1 MNDTLPGIIITG
13 ASGFIGSHF
22 VEQNAG
28 RFRMFCL
35 ARRSQREAGIPK
47 HENIRWTQ
55 VDIGDFSNLQE
66 VVVSINQ
73 YGGADY
79 ILHLAGYY
87 DFTMHDH
94 PQYEHTNVVGT
105 RNVLKLAQYLNIKR
119 FIFASSLAAC
129 RFDSNADHV
138 LNEQSPADADFPY
151 ARSKRKAEEMIRNYS
166 TLFPCAILR
175 FAAVY
180 SDWCEYP
187 PLFSFLSTWLSD
199 KWNSRILG
207 GRGESSIT
215 YIHIS
220 DLIKLIQTILDHS
233 DSLPQLATYVASPSG
248 TITHRQLYE
257 AATKY
262 FYGRPKKPLK
272 VPKMIALPGIVART
286 ALANMLGE
294 KPFERPWMMKYIDKK
309 LVVDAHYTTET
320 LAWEICPRNDIIRR
334 LLFMI
339 ENMKNHYVDWT
350 VKNETAM
357 NRITTRFNIRAYD
370 VMMRH
375 RDFIINKMTSH
386 VYSGENLEEYKHYRE
401 MDKLV
406 LKWYLT
412 MLYQL
417 IATSIKVGDRILLR
431 RYIQAIA
438 LRRYKSGFPVI
449 EVVHILSSFEKIM
462 LSELLI
468 DPEDHLTREQLFTA
482 VSIAIQLSIDEMEE
496 SFEMFESDQA
506 GLTQLPDLLPS
517 LHNVSTLKEV
527 ITDLQDTFYDSLE
540 SDLSRDFELIH
551 EQIQQG
557 DTGSQVPRNI
567 TP

>member
-1 MNDTLPGIIITG
+1 MDNSLPGIIITG
-13 ASGFIGSHF
+13 ASGFIGRHF
-22 VEQNAG
+22 VEQNAN
-28 RFRMFCL
+28 RYRMFCL

-55 VDIGDFSNLQE
+55 VDIGDFSNLQD
-66 VVVSINQ
+66 VVESINQ

-87 DFTMHDH
+87 DFTMHDN

-105 RNVLKLAQYLNIKR
+105 RNVLKLAQYLNIRR

-129 RFDSNADHV
+129 KFTADADKV
-138 LNEQSPADADFPY
+138 LNEQSPPDANYPY

-166 TLFPCAILR
+166 TLFPCTILR

-187 PLFSFLSTWLSD
+187 PLFVFLSTWLSD
-199 KWNSRILG
+199 SWNARILG
-207 GRGESSIT
+207 GKGESSIT
-215 YIHIS
+215 YIHIT
-220 DLIKLIQTILDHS
+220 DLIKMIQSILDHS
-233 DSLPQLATYVASPSG
+233 DNLPQLAIYVASPSG
-248 TITHRQLYE
+248 TVSHNQLFE

-262 FYGRPKKPLK
+262 FYGRPRRPVR
-272 VPKMIALPGIVART
+272 VPRIIAYPGVVVRT
-286 ALANMLGE
+286 ALGNLLGE
-294 KPFERPWMMKYIDKK
+294 KPFERPWMMKYIDRK
-309 LVVDAHYTTET
+309 LVVNAHQTNKNLSWET
-320 LAWEICPRNDIIRR
+320 SPRNDILRR

-357 NRITTRFNIRAYD
+357 ARISTRFNIKAYE

-375 RDFIINKMTSH
+375 RNFSINKMVAH
-386 VYSGENLEEYKHYRE
+386 VYNGENQDKYQHYRK

-417 IATSIKVGDRILLR
+417 IATSIKVGDRILIR
-431 RYIQAIA
+431 KYIQAIA
-438 LRRYKSGFPVI
+438 IRRYKTGFSSG
-449 EVVHILSSFEKIM
+449 EVVSFLNDFEKIV

-468 DPEDHLTREQLFTA
+468 DPEAQATREQLFTA
-482 VSIAIQLSIDEMEE
+482 VSIAIQLSIDEIEE
-496 SFEMFESDQA
+496 SFEMFETGGA
-506 GLTQLPDLLPS
+506 GLTQLPEMLPS
-517 LHNVSTLKEV
+517 LQNVGNLKDV
-527 ITDLQDTFYDSLE
+527 ITELEDTFFDSLE
-540 SDLSRDFELIH
+540 TDLSRDFGLIH
-551 EQIQQG
+551 EQIQQEDSG
-557 DTGSQVPRNI
+557 NMS
-567 TP
+567 

>member
-1 MNDTLPGIIITG
+1 MNNSLPGIIITG
-13 ASGFIGSHF
+13 ASGFIGRHF
-22 VEQNAG
+22 VELNAN
-28 RFRMFCL
+28 RYRMFCL
-35 ARRSQREAGIPK
+35 ARRSQRESGIPK

-55 VDIGDFSNLQE
+55 VDVGDFSNLQD

-73 YGGADY
+73 YGGADF

-94 PQYEHTNVVGT
+94 PQYEHTNVIGT

-129 RFDSNADHV
+129 KFNSRPDRM
-138 LNEQSPADADFPY
+138 LTEQSPPNANYPY

-166 TLFPCAILR
+166 TLFPCTILR
-175 FAAVY
+175 LAAVY

-187 PLFSFLSTWLSD
+187 PLFAFLSTWLSD
-199 KWNSRILG
+199 KWNARILG

-215 YIHIS
+215 YIHIT
-220 DLIKLIQTILDHS
+220 DLIKVIQAVLDQS
-233 DSLPQLATYVASPSG
+233 DNLPQLSTYVASPSG
-248 TITHRQLYE
+248 TVTHNELFE

-262 FYGRPKKPLK
+262 YYGRSRNAVRIPKF
-272 VPKMIALPGIVART
+272 IALPGVITRT
-286 ALANMLGE
+286 ALAGLLGE

-309 LVVDAHYTTET
+309 LVVDARQTNESLSWET
-320 LAWEICPRNDIIRR
+320 SPRNDIKRR

-350 VKNETAM
+350 VRNETAM
-357 NRITTRFNIRAYD
+357 TRIRTRFNIKAYV

-375 RDFIINKMTSH
+375 RDFIISKMVSH
-386 VYSGENLEEYKHYRE
+386 VHIEQNLEEFRHYRD
-401 MDKLV
+401 MDTLV

-417 IATSIKVGDRILLR
+417 IATSIKVGDRNLMR
-431 RYIQAIA
+431 KYIQAIA
-438 LRRYKSGFPVI
+438 LRRYKTGFPAS
-449 EVVHILSSFEKIM
+449 EVVRFLGVFEKIM

-468 DPEDHLTREQLFTA
+468 DPEAQETRDQLFTA
-482 VSIAIQLSIDEMEE
+482 INIAIQLSIDEVEE
-496 SFEMFESDQA
+496 SFELFESDRA
-506 GLTQLPDLLPS
+506 GIVQLPELLPS
-517 LHNVSTLKEV
+517 LQNVGNLKEV
-527 ITDLQDTFYDSLE
+527 ITDLEDTFFDSLE
-540 SDLSRDFELIH
+540 TDLTRDFELIH

-557 DTGSQVPRNI
+557 D
-567 TP
+567 

>member
-1 MNDTLPGIIITG
+1 MNDSLPGIIITG
-13 ASGFIGSHF
+13 ASGFIGRHF

-55 VDIGDFSNLQE
+55 VDVGDFSNLQE

-87 DFTMHDH
+87 DFTMHDN

-129 RFDSNADHV
+129 RFDSKPDNL
-138 LNEQSPADADFPY
+138 LNEQSPPDADFPY
-151 ARSKRKAEEMIRNYS
+151 ARSKRKAEELIRNYS
-166 TLFPCAILR
+166 TLFPCTILR
-175 FAAVY
+175 FAAVF

-199 KWNSRILG
+199 KWNARILG

-220 DLIKLIQTILDHS
+220 DLVKMIQTVIERS
-233 DSLPQLATYVASPSG
+233 DNLPQLATYVASPSG
-248 TITHRQLYE
+248 TVTHNQLFE

-262 FYGRPKKPLK
+262 FYGRPRKAMKL
-272 VPKMIALPGIVART
+272 PKLIAMPGIVART
-286 ALANMLGE
+286 AMANVLGE

-309 LVVDAHYTTET
+309 LVVDAHYTSET
-320 LAWEICPRNDIIRR
+320 LAWEICPRNQIIRR

-350 VKNETAM
+350 VRNETAM

-375 RDFIINKMTSH
+375 RDFIINKMAAH
-386 VYSGENLEEYKHYRE
+386 VYNSENLEEYRHYRE
-401 MDKLV
+401 MDKL
-406 LKWYLT
+406 
-412 MLYQL
+412 
-417 IATSIKVGDRILLR
+417 GLR
-431 RYIQAIA
+431 
-438 LRRYKSGFPVI
+438 
-449 EVVHILSSFEKIM
+449 
-462 LSELLI
+462 
-468 DPEDHLTREQLFTA
+468 
-482 VSIAIQLSIDEMEE
+482 
-496 SFEMFESDQA
+496 
-506 GLTQLPDLLPS
+506 
-517 LHNVSTLKEV
+517 
-527 ITDLQDTFYDSLE
+527 
-540 SDLSRDFELIH
+540 
-551 EQIQQG
+551 
-557 DTGSQVPRNI
+557 VPRLASAANS
-567 TP
+567 TR